1 MSAGLDIRD
10 VVVRYGSKTAVDSV
24 STSVE
29 PGQIVALLGPSGS
42 GKSSLLRA
50 IAGLEPVAAGDILWD
65 GRSVTN
71 VPVHRRGFGL
81 MFQDGQ
87 LFPHR
92 SVAGNVAFGLR
103 HLSRHDRQRRVD
115 EALSLVGMSDYA
127 GRSVLSLS
135 GGQAQRVALARSL
148 APRPSL
154 LLLDEPLSAL
164 DRSLR
169 ERLSTEIRQILRSSG
184 STCVYVTHDQDEAFA
199 VADIIGVMID
209 GRIAAWAS
217 PQELW
222 ANPGSRAVAEFL
234 GFAPFF
240 PSHNVTLSPSSSAE
254 GEPLF
259 YALPPGALKVAH
271 ISGDSTSSD
280 ESGIL
285 KLVGSVVEAR
295 GARGK
300 VILDV
305 NVDGH
310 TVRAWS
316 EPTVPSLDLLRG
328 SQVTLC
334 ADLSRCPLVSP

>member
-10 VVVRYGSKTAVDSV
+10 VVVRYGSKTAVDGV
-24 STSVE
+24 STSVA

-71 VPVHRRGFGL
+71 EPVHRRGFGL

-199 VADIIGVMID
+199 VADVIGVMID
-209 GRIAAWAS
+209 GRIAAWSS

-234 GFAPFF
+234 GFGPFF
-240 PSHNVTLSPSSSAE
+240 PAHNVTLSPSSSAE
-254 GEPLF
+254 GDPLL
-259 YALPPGALKVAH
+259 YALPPGALKLQ
-271 ISGDSTSSD
+271 DLPSTSLHS
-280 ESGIL
+280 ETHIL
-285 KLVGSVVEAR
+285 ELAGTVEEVR
-295 GARGK
+295 GARGRI
-300 VILDV
+300 VLDV

-316 EPTVPSLDLLRG
+316 EPTVASLDLLRG